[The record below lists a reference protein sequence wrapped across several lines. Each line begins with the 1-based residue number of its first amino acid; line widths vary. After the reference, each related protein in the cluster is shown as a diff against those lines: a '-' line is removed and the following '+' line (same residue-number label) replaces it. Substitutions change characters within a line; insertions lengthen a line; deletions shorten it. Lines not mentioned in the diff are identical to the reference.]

1 MNNAIKVEI
10 FNNIKVESGAQ
21 IISFKQIKDKNNSIK
36 NRINAEVALW
46 KAVIMQS
53 VLDLMSTSKRT
64 EEILAKKSAVTWLNK
79 ENLNFVTVCHYADL
93 NPDWVLKKID
103 FAIKNPRMW
112 RRECDLKKYF
122 LSKES

>member
-1 MNNAIKVEI
+1 MKNTIKLEI

-21 IISFKQIKDKNNSIK
+21 IISFKEIKDRNENIK
-36 NRINAEVALW
+36 NKINAEIALW

-64 EEILAKKSAVTWLNK
+64 EVFLAKKSAGTWLDKRNV
-79 ENLNFVTVCHYADL
+79 NFVTVCNYANL
-93 NPDWVLKKID
+93 EPDWVLKKID

-122 LSKES
+122 LSKEP